1 MGAANISCQRRTG
14 PSDPVHPGVGSP
26 RATSVER
33 VSLSS
38 VPPPHLVRGW
48 KRTFFSQPQGRECPT
63 KKRPLRG
70 VFRGR
75 KNLLI
80 LTASV
85 DEKTRSGQGTG
96 RVVTGGHGPGT
107 EREGVEKRSRTH
119 VKKSGGE
126 IIAAT
131 FPIVR
136 LPIEGVAR
144 LDGRLRRARED
155 GEDPGRKTPVM
166 QRPEIETD
174 ALEPPA
180 VRAGAVPKKRV
191 EKPPCRSDETAVD
204 IDP

>member
-1 MGAANISCQRRTG
+1 MPQTDRPERPR
-14 PSDPVHPGVGSP
+14 PSRLGSP
-26 RATSVER
+26 RETSVAR
-33 VSLSS
+33 GSLSS

-48 KRTFFSQPQGRECPT
+48 KRTFFSQPQGSEGPA

-70 VFRGR
+70 VFRGCE
-75 KNLLI
+75 NLLI

-96 RVVTGGHGPGT
+96 GVVTGGHGPGA
-107 EREGVEKRSRTH
+107 EREGVEKRGRTH
-119 VKKSGGE
+119 VEKSGGE

-131 FPIVR
+131 LPIVR

-155 GEDPGRKTPVM
+155 GEDVGRKTPVM

-191 EKPPCRSDETAVD
+191 EKPSCRSDETAVD